1 MLHHG
6 SEDRLES
13 TLSFGSETQI
23 KDGKR
28 RRSFQPIDI
37 ALLMIA
43 TGDKL
48 HRKCMLTGG
57 SKEKAHK
64 GPWVSEQ
71 CFVENNYCVSLK
83 FRELECEGMYEDEGH
98 GGRQLPTHQRKKN
111 IKKSWQFTN
120 SMQSLSSYQP
130 HFSQN

>member
-1 MLHHG
+1 
-6 SEDRLES
+6 
-13 TLSFGSETQI
+13 
-23 KDGKR
+23 
-28 RRSFQPIDI
+28 
-37 ALLMIA
+37 
-43 TGDKL
+43 
-48 HRKCMLTGG
+48 MLTGG